1 MESATLKDQAAIR
14 LLRTIAL
21 RTWGVARI
29 FLIYVVGL
37 FALSGLADLVLIW
50 KDLPPVKAIFFPH
63 ETHACLAVA
72 IVWVA
77 WKIRSHLLVRAL
89 RVTTITTHPQSKSTH
104 G

>member
-1 MESATLKDQAAIR
+1 MESATPTDQAAIR

-21 RTWGVARI
+21 RTWDAARI

-37 FALSGLADLVLIW
+37 FALSGLADLLLIG
-50 KDLPPVKAIFFPH
+50 KDLPPVKAMFFPH

-72 IVWVA
+72 MVWAA
-77 WKIRSHLLVRAL
+77 WKIRRHLRTRAL
-89 RVTTITTHPQSKSTH
+89 RVTALTTHPQSKSTH